1 MSSNRHRILKTMDNP
16 PRVLVW
22 ELDEFLVV
30 ASPLFL
36 GICLGSILVSFSGLA
51 LKPIYSRIRQRLQRG
66 VLSSYIYWLLPSRA
80 LKRRGFFVR
89 LPDSHERDLLL

>member
-1 MSSNRHRILKTMDNP
+1 MSMERNRILKTMDNQ

-30 ASPLFL
+30 SAPLFL
-36 GICLGSILVSFSGLA
+36 GICLGSLLIAFSGIG

-66 VLSSYIYWLLPSRA
+66 VLASYLYWLLPSRA
-80 LKRRGFFVR
+80 LRRRGFFVH